1 MSDELLPLIAAGDAD
16 AFGHFV
22 VAAEPRLRAS
32 LLSLAGAVDVEAVVQ
47 EALLR
52 VWQVAPRIV
61 PDGRPQSL
69 LRLSVRI
76 ARNVALDELRRRRA
90 QPDLIS
96 AFAEGGEPERAVEP
110 ATPDPMLRAAI
121 VTCRDKLPPKPASAL
136 GARLDGAGTPD
147 RDLAAGLEMKL
158 NTFLQN
164 VTRARAL
171 LTACLRK
178 LGIDLELER
187 A

>member
-1 MSDELLPLIAAGDAD
+1 MSDDLLPLIAAGDAD
-16 AFGHFV
+16 AFGRFV
-22 VAAEPRLRAS
+22 AAAEPRLRAS
-32 LLSLAGAVDVEAVVQ
+32 LLSLAGAVDIEAVVQ

-52 VWQVAPRIV
+52 VWQVAPRV
-61 PDGRPQSL
+61 VLDGRPESL
-69 LRLSVRI
+69 MRLTIRI
-76 ARNVALDELRRRRA
+76 ARNAALDELRRRRA
-90 QPDLIS
+90 RPDLVS
-96 AFAEGGEPERAVEP
+96 AFAQASEPERAVEL

-121 VTCRDKLPPKPASAL
+121 ASCREKLPGKPASAL
-136 GARLDGAGTPD
+136 QARLDGAGTPD
-147 RDLAAGLEMKL
+147 RDLAAGLGMKL